1 MSATIIS
8 YVPDDAEVRD
18 IAIQA
23 KASHLYLIQHKDG
36 GRAVLSPIVPAGF
49 RVLMDPD
56 SERIAKAL
64 EVAA

>member
-18 IAIQA
+18 IAIQSQA
-23 KASHLYLIQHKDG
+23 EHLYLIQHRDG

-49 RVLMDPD
+49 RILMAPE
-56 SERIAKAL
+56 SKRIAKAL